1 MEKRTFHPGDIVRH
15 FKRELGGDDP
25 NRYLYKV
32 IGEARHSETGERFMI
47 YQALYGSFEI
57 FIRPYEMFLS
67 GVDHW
72 KYPQIRQKY
81 RFELWS
87 EETDAAPQ
95 EEPHAEAVP
104 REAEPEQEADDSALS
119 GSAAPR
125 QGELSLPVCSGM
137 PVIPPLAAAE
147 GCIFCVSLDSINQ
160 WIAFQDHLDASAAAI
175 GRSFTAISDQDYI
188 DLLMEAVYGGRAG
201 FDFEAE
207 WETDLLLVTGISGF
221 FGKSGTQQ
229 SFAAMLLDR
238 MENHRTT
245 VFLAPSD
252 EWEHLET
259 DESPVLREFL
269 REHLTEIPADE
280 DGEA

>member
-1 MEKRTFHPGDIVRH
+1 MEKRQFHPGDIVRH
-15 FKRELGGDDP
+15 FKRELGGGDP
-25 NRYLYKV
+25 NRFLYKV

-47 YQALYGSFEI
+47 YQALYGNFEI

-67 GVDHW
+67 EVDHW

-87 EETDAAPQ
+87 EERDAAPQ
-95 EEPHAEAVP
+95 KEA
-104 REAEPEQEADDSALS
+104 RS
-119 GSAAPR
+119 GAAPEETAAGAGPEGPL
-125 QGELSLPVCSGM
+125 QGELSLPIRSGM

-147 GCIFCVSLDSINQ
+147 GRIFCISLDSINQ
-160 WIAFQDHLDASAAAI
+160 WIAFQDHLDASAAAL
-175 GRSFTAISDQDYI
+175 GKSFTAISDQDYI

-201 FDFEAE
+201 YDFEAE
-207 WETDLLLVTGISGF
+207 WETDLLLISGISGF

-238 MENHRTT
+238 MENNRTT

-252 EWEHLET
+252 EWERLET
-259 DESPVLREFL
+259 DESPLLREFL
-269 REHLTEIPADE
+269 REHLTEIPAEE
-280 DGEA
+280 DGEV

>member
-1 MEKRTFHPGDIVRH
+1 MSRTMSLGLVRPCHVSLTASNTMSHVPSQPTSCSISGALNMMAGMDEAPSMAVKRRCAP
-15 FKRELGGDDP
+15 
-25 NRYLYKV
+25 LYCGPLKPRV
-32 IGEARHSETGERFMI
+32 LIDVPSE
-47 YQALYGSFEI
+47 
-57 FIRPYEMFLS
+57 
-67 GVDHW
+67 
-72 KYPQIRQKY
+72 
-81 RFELWS
+81 
-87 EETDAAPQ
+87 
-95 EEPHAEAVP
+95 P
-104 REAEPEQEADDSALS
+104 RT
-119 GSAAPR
+119 
-125 QGELSLPVCSGM
+125 
-137 PVIPPLAAAE
+137 PLAAAE

-160 WIAFQDHLDASAAAI
+160 WIAFQDHLDASAAAL
-175 GRSFTAISDQDYI
+175 GRNFTAISDQDYI